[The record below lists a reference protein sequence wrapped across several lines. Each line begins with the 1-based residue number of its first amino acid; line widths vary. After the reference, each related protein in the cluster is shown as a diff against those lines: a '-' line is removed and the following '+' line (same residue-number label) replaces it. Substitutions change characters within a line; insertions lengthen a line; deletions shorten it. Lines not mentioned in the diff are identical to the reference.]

1 MRLTR
6 IATRTGDDGRTG
18 LGDGQRVAKD
28 DARIEALG
36 EIDAT
41 STAIGTILTHPVPA
55 SLDRWLDA
63 VLTRVQS
70 DLFAIGG
77 ELATP
82 GHRLFEPVQVNRLD
96 TELATANRELPPL
109 AEFIL
114 PRGTAAAMQAHAAR
128 TLCRRAER
136 RVIALARAVNG
147 DALFAAPAA
156 SAAATVQVD
165 EGLPPGLGRTAAADA
180 SVDTIRPEIAAY
192 LNRLSDLLFVIA
204 RRLNRDAGVAD
215 VLWQREP

>member
-18 LGDGQRVAKD
+18 LGDGSRVAKD

-41 STAIGTILTHPVPA
+41 STAIGAILTHPLPA
-55 SLDRWLDA
+55 SLERWLDELA
-63 VLTRVQS
+63 TRVQS
-70 DLFAIGG
+70 DLFAIGA
-77 ELATP
+77 ELGTP
-82 GHRLFEPVQVNRLD
+82 GHRLFDTGQVARLD
-96 TELATANRELPPL
+96 TELARANNDLPPL

-128 TLCRRAER
+128 TTCRRAER
-136 RVIALARAVNG
+136 RVISLARAMNG
-147 DALFAAPAA
+147 NALFAQPAA
-156 SAAATVQVD
+156 AAPEMD
-165 EGLPPGLGRTAAADA
+165 EGLPPGLAPTAGDSAL
-180 SVDTIRPEIAAY
+180 RPEIGAY

-215 VLWQREP
+215 TLWQRD